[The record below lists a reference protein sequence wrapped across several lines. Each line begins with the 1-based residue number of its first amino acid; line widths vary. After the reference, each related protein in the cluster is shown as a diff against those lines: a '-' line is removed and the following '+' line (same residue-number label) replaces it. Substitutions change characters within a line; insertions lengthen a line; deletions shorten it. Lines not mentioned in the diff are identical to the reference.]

1 MEGGMEGKSMKD
13 KQKQT
18 QTSRGTEAV
27 WAPREAS
34 YPMEKIA
41 AGVYTNSP
49 TGAVASTVSNM
60 EKQKGEIGGG
70 LGDRGGCSGLNGV
83 SS

>member
-1 MEGGMEGKSMKD
+1 
-13 KQKQT
+13 
-18 QTSRGTEAV
+18 
-27 WAPREAS
+27 
-34 YPMEKIA
+34 MEKIA

-49 TGAVASTVSNM
+49 TGAVASTVPNM
-60 EKQKGEIGGG
+60 QKQKGEIGGG